1 MGQTA
6 KVSGRAT
13 TTYAN
18 ERGTHI
24 RYHATEVVSFNAK
37 QITLRTDGYFTLT
50 TRTRMNQASNQYG
63 LGYRVFQKDFNWFV
77 EHGGKVIPFLGT
89 QLVLKR

>member
-13 TTYAN
+13 TTYTD

-24 RYHATEVVSFNAK
+24 RYHATEVVSFDAK
-37 QITLRTDGYFTLT
+37 RVTLRTGGYRTLT
-50 TRTRMNQASNQYG
+50 TRTRMNQASNQYD
-63 LGYRVFQKDFNWFV
+63 LGYHVFQKDFAWFV
-77 EHGGKVIPFLGT
+77 NHAGKVIPFLGT